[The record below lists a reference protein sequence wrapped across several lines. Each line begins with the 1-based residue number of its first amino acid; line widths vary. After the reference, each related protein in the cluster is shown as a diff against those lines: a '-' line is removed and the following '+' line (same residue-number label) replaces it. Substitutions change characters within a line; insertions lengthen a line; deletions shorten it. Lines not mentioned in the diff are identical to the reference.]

1 MAGMRKTPHTSKPNT
16 PAAAP
21 RDFRQEV
28 TDRII
33 QLLEK
38 GVSPWQKPWDA
49 TGLAL
54 MPINHVSKKP
64 YRGGNA
70 LHLMITAMDRGY
82 DDPRWMTYR
91 QAADNK
97 GQVQEGREGDADRV
111 LGDQAHCWQG
121 RADHDRA
128 SQPRRRHRRQRRASA
143 LQVHSPHL
151 HGIQRCADRRH
162 SADGAAAAPAL

>member
-1 MAGMRKTPHTSKPNT
+1 MARMSKTPHTFKPST

-38 GVSPWQKPWDA
+38 GVAPWQKPWDA
-49 TGLAL
+49 TGLTL

-82 DDPRWMTYR
+82 DDPRWMTYK
-91 QAADNK
+91 QATDNK
-97 GQVQEGREGDADRV
+97 AQVRRARRGRRSSF
-111 LGDQAHCWQG
+111 G
-121 RADHDRA
+121 RSSKAPAARE
-128 SQPRRRHRRQRRASA
+128 SRPRPRRPAPQRATTTAPSASRPSSFTA
-143 LQVHSPHL
+143 ST
-151 HGIQRCADRRH
+151 RCSTPSRSTA
-162 SADGAAAAPAL
+162 